1 MNESWDEVHSG
12 SEAIEM
18 AKEILANPKLLLCQD
33 LTVEVSMICHEL
45 ILRVTG
51 ERITPAGIENLP
63 FID

>member
-1 MNESWDEVHSG
+1 MTENWQETHSG

-18 AKEILANPKLLLCQD
+18 AREILANPKMLLCQD

-51 ERITPAGIENLP
+51 ERITPVGIENAP
-63 FID
+63 FIE